1 MFISIHI
8 RKCRTICVYSLMYVC
23 TILLYNFFMKRQGG
37 YICVSA
43 CIEYFPIPEN
53 ESQTVILSFIGDRDL
68 LDYCGQS
75 SGGGST
81 RAAEES
87 ANVQHIC
94 KVTESIVIITSSEV
108 TKSSFLYY
116 P

>member
-1 MFISIHI
+1 MCLQSNVRMHNSIVQFFHEAS
-8 RKCRTICVYSLMYVC
+8 RWLYLCKCMY
-23 TILLYNFFMKRQGG
+23 
-37 YICVSA
+37 
-43 CIEYFPIPEN
+43 IENFPIPEN

-68 LDYCGQS
+68 LDCCGQS

-81 RAAEES
+81 RAAGES